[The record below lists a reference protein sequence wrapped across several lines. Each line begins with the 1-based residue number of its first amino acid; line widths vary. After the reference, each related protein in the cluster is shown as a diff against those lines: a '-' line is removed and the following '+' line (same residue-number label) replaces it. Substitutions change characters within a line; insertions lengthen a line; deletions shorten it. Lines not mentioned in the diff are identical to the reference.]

1 MAVVLLVEKV
11 VEIEEG
17 AGAVDHPARQAAVA
31 GVAKPGVASALVV
44 GIVRIARVH
53 R

>member
-11 VEIEEG
+11 VEIEG
-17 AGAVDHPARQAAVA
+17 AEAVDHPARQAAVA

>member
-11 VEIEEG
+11 VEIEEE

-31 GVAKPGVASALVV
+31 DVAKLEVASALVV
-44 GIVRIARVH
+44 EIVRIAKVH